1 MAGPIFRVSV
11 CNKAHTAQRVDL
23 LTAWADDKFPEQL
36 RVSIAEETDADE
48 NHKFRMI
55 SIPDW
60 IRSLASGERYYVN
73 ARFDKAQ
80 FLAWLQSAPVTSSN
94 ETQASADPF

>member
-11 CNKAHTAQRVDL
+11 CNKGDTTRRVDL
-23 LTAWADDKFPEQL
+23 LTAWVDDKFPEQL

-48 NHKFRMI
+48 TSKFRMV

-60 IRSLASGERYYVN
+60 IRSLAAGERYYVN

-94 ETQASADPF
+94 ETQAGADPF

>member
-1 MAGPIFRVSV
+1 MAGPIFRVAV
-11 CNKAHTAQRVDL
+11 VNKADTTQRMDL

-48 NHKFRMI
+48 SNKFRMVT
-55 SIPDW
+55 IPDW
-60 IRSLASGERYYVN
+60 IRSLAAGERYYVN

>member
-1 MAGPIFRVSV
+1 MAGPILRVAV
-11 CNKAHTAQRVDL
+11 CNKADTTNRVDL
-23 LTAWADDKFPEQL
+23 LTAWADDKFPDQL
-36 RVSIAEETDADE
+36 RVSIAEATDADE
-48 NHKFRMI
+48 NSKFRMV

-60 IRSLASGERYYVN
+60 IRSLAAGERYYVN

-94 ETQASADPF
+94 ETQAGADPF